1 MWRRADRKTK
11 YQGPGGTGLVDQTFE
26 MDLSLQ
32 IGKYDIRKQ
41 LGKGATGTVY
51 LAVDTFSGKE
61 VALKVIEPEVFQDP
75 EFGSVYRSQF
85 LNEASLAGKLKHP
98 HIVGILDAVV
108 QEDSG
113 HIAME
118 LVAGGDLSQHVTA
131 DTLLPVAE
139 VLQIGFKCCGAL
151 AYAFN
156 EGIVHRDIKPANLMI
171 AQGTDVKIADFG
183 AALLRK
189 AQSVQTASI
198 GSPYYMSPEQLEEA
212 PLTFHSDMYCLGV
225 ALYELLTGQRPFSA
239 DSLEML
245 VQKILHQQPAPPSS
259 VRASLPKEIDRVVLR
274 ALGKKPELR
283 YASWAEFALELSNVG
298 KLVLPPDAIMD
309 SEKYVALKQVDMLAN
324 LSDAELWELTHA
336 GRWRRVAAKQAIVRE
351 NEPGQSFFF
360 LAQGQVK
367 VTLEGRLLNTIGEG
381 ECFGEMAY
389 IRGGELPRHATVES
403 VSDLLLAEFEPDAMA
418 EISGGAQLQ
427 LTRALVRNLV
437 DRLELANARLA
448 R

>member
-1 MWRRADRKTK
+1 M
-11 YQGPGGTGLVDQTFE
+11 DQPFE
-26 MDLSLQ
+26 LDLSLQ

-61 VALKVIEPEVFQDP
+61 VALKVIEPEVFKDP

-118 LVAGGDLSQHVTA
+118 VVSGGDLSQHVSVDKLLHVA
-131 DTLLPVAE
+131 D

-156 EGIVHRDIKPANLMI
+156 EGIVHRDIKPANIMI

-189 AQSVQTASI
+189 AQAVQTASI
-198 GSPYYMSPEQLEEA
+198 GSPFYMSPEQIEEA
-212 PLTFHSDMYCLGV
+212 PLTHHSDMYCLGV
-225 ALYELLTGQRPFSA
+225 VMYELLTGQRPFTA

-245 VQKILHQQPAPPSS
+245 VEKILHQDPAPPSS
-259 VRASLPKEIDRVVLR
+259 LRPGLPHEIDRVVLR
-274 ALGKKPELR
+274 AMGKKPQFR
-283 YASWAEFALELSNVG
+283 YETWDDFAFALSDVG
-298 KLVLPPDAIMD
+298 KLVLPADAIMD
-309 SEKYVALKQVDMLAN
+309 SEKFVALKRVDMLAN

-336 GRWRRVAAKQAIVRE
+336 GRWTRVAAKQAIIRE
-351 NEPGQSFFF
+351 NEPGKSFFF

-367 VTLEGRLLNTIGEG
+367 VTLEGHLLNTIGEG
-381 ECFGEMAY
+381 ESFGEMAY
-389 IRGGELPRHATVES
+389 IRGGEMPRHATVES
-403 VSDLLLAEFEPDAMA
+403 MTAILLAEFAPEALARM
-418 EISGGAQLQ
+418 SLGGQLQ

-448 R
+448 K

>member
-1 MWRRADRKTK
+1 MTEA
-11 YQGPGGTGLVDQTFE
+11 FE

-32 IGKYDIRKQ
+32 IGKYDIRRQ

-61 VALKVIEPEVFQDP
+61 VALKVIEPEVFKDP

-118 LVAGGDLSQHVTA
+118 VVAGGDLSQHVGP
-131 DTLLPVAE
+131 DTLLPVAD

-151 AYAFN
+151 NYAFN
-156 EGIVHRDIKPANLMI
+156 EGIVHRDIKPANIMI

-189 AQSVQTASI
+189 AHSVQTASI

-212 PLTFHSDMYCLGV
+212 PLTHHSDMYCLGV
-225 ALYELLTGQRPFSA
+225 VLYELLTGQRPFVA
-239 DSLEML
+239 DSLQML
-245 VQKILHQQPAPPSS
+245 VQKILHQAPAPPSG
-259 VRASLPKEIDRVVLR
+259 VRPSLPKEIDRVVLR
-274 ALGKKPELR
+274 ALGKKPEFR
-283 YASWAEFALELSNVG
+283 YPTWDEFALALSDVG

-309 SEKYVALKQVDMLAN
+309 SEKYVALKRVEMLAG
-324 LSDAELWELTHA
+324 LSDAELWELTNA
-336 GRWRRVAAKQAIVRE
+336 GRWGRVAPRQAIVRE
-351 NEPGQSFFF
+351 NEPGKSFFF

-367 VTLEGRLLNTIGEG
+367 VTLDGHLLNTISEG
-381 ECFGEMAY
+381 ESFGEMAY
-389 IRGGELPRHATVES
+389 IRGGVMPRHATVES
-403 VSDLLLAEFEPDAMA
+403 LTGILLAEFEPEALDRM
-418 EISGGAQLQ
+418 SLGAQLQ

-437 DRLELANARLA
+437 DRLELANARLTK
-448 R
+448 

>member
-1 MWRRADRKTK
+1 MDE
-11 YQGPGGTGLVDQTFE
+11 PFE
-26 MDLSLQ
+26 LDLSLQ

-51 LAVDTFSGKE
+51 LAVDTFSGNE
-61 VALKVIEPEVFQDP
+61 VALKVIEPEVFKDP

-85 LNEASLAGKLKHP
+85 LNEASLAGKLRHP
-98 HIVGILDAVV
+98 YIVAILDAVV
-108 QEDSG
+108 LEDSG

-118 LVAGGDLSQHVTA
+118 VVSGGDLSQHVGA
-131 DTLLPVAE
+131 DTLLPVAD

-156 EGIVHRDIKPANLMI
+156 EGIVHRDIKPANIMI
-171 AQGTDVKIADFG
+171 AQGTEVKIADFG

-212 PLTFHSDMYCLGV
+212 PLTHHSDMYCLGV
-225 ALYELLTGQRPFSA
+225 VLYELLTGKRPFEA
-239 DSLEML
+239 ESLHML
-245 VQKILHQQPAPPSS
+245 VQKILNQDAAPPSS
-259 VRASLPKEIDRVVLR
+259 LRADLPAEIDRVVLR
-274 ALGKKPELR
+274 AMGKKPQFR
-283 YASWAEFALELSNVG
+283 YETWAEFALALSDVG
-298 KLVLPPDAIMD
+298 KLVLPSDAIMD
-309 SEKYVALKQVDMLAN
+309 SEKYVALKRVEMLAN

-336 GRWRRVAAKQAIVRE
+336 GRWTRVQAKQPIIRE
-351 NEPGQSFFF
+351 NDPGKSFFF

-367 VTLEGRLLNTIGEG
+367 VTLEGRLLNTVGEG

-389 IRGGELPRHATVES
+389 IRGGEMPRHATVEAMTGI
-403 VSDLLLAEFEPDAMA
+403 LLAEFEPEPLARM
-418 EISGGAQLQ
+418 SLGAQLQ

-437 DRLELANARLA
+437 DRLDLANARLA
-448 R
+448 K

>member
-1 MWRRADRKTK
+1 MDE
-11 YQGPGGTGLVDQTFE
+11 PFE

-61 VALKVIEPEVFQDP
+61 VALKVIEPEVFKDP

-98 HIVGILDAVV
+98 YIVSILDAVV

-118 LVAGGDLSQHVTA
+118 VVGGGDLSQHVSA
-131 DTLLPVAE
+131 DTLLPVAD

-156 EGIVHRDIKPANLMI
+156 EGIVHRDIKPANIMI

-189 AQSVQTASI
+189 AQAVQTASI

-212 PLTFHSDMYCLGV
+212 PLTHHSDMYCLGV
-225 ALYELLTGQRPFSA
+225 VMYELLTGQRPFTA
-239 DSLEML
+239 DSLQML
-245 VQKILHQQPAPPSS
+245 VQKILNQQPAPPSS
-259 VRASLPKEIDRVVLR
+259 LRPSLPKEIDRVVLR
-274 ALGKKPELR
+274 ALGKKPEFR
-283 YASWAEFALELSNVG
+283 YETWADFALELSNVG

-309 SEKYVALKQVDMLAN
+309 SEKYVALKNVEMLAN

-336 GRWRRVAAKQAIVRE
+336 GRWARVAARQAIVRE
-351 NEPGQSFFF
+351 NEPGKSFFF

-367 VTLEGRLLNTIGEG
+367 VTLDGHLLNTIGEG
-381 ECFGEMAY
+381 ESFGEMAY
-389 IRGGELPRHATVES
+389 IRGGVMPRHATVES
-403 VSDLLLAEFEPDAMA
+403 MTNILLAEFEPEALALM
-418 EISGGAQLQ
+418 SLGGQLQ

-448 R
+448 K